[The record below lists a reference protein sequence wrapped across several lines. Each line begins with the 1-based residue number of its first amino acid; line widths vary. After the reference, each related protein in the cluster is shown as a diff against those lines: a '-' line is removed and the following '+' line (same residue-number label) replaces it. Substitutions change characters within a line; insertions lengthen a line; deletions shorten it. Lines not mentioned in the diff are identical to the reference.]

1 MKRKNASELAKATK
15 MRCGLRCMPVHGT
28 FPFFISWPLAWIR
41 FFDEEIEFSGG
52 FLMPT
57 FIPPFSRPSFR
68 VKRSSI
74 TKIERAPQG
83 IRIFASGFDDPWIVG
98 SIFPKRF
105 LRKLR
110 ENGLDIPDGPIIRSK
125 WFSI

>member
-41 FFDEEIEFSGG
+41 FSDEVIEFSSGW
-52 FLMPT
+52 FSVLFFPT
-57 FIPPFSRPSFR
+57 GRPYFR
-68 VKRSSI
+68 VDRSSI

>member
-41 FFDEEIEFSGG
+41 FSDEVIEFSSGW
-52 FLMPT
+52 FSVLFFPT
-57 FIPPFSRPSFR
+57 GRPYFR
-68 VKRSSI
+68 VDRSAI

-83 IRIFASGFDDPWIVG
+83 IRNFASGFDDPWIVG

-110 ENGLDIPDGPIIRSK
+110 ENGLDIPDGPITRSK